1 MDRRIF
7 DLSYW
12 LLLVDRAF
20 RHTWY
25 EENTAEVIAR
35 IAKMGLSKP
44 GKKSA
49 ARVNG
54 TVSGPLILVSQLSPN
69 ARKKAINRRSGGFS
83 RPEKASCSRSFISSS
98 RWIPLAIDSALV
110 RA

>member
-1 MDRRIF
+1 MVLGAWHGRNVCPCG
-7 DLSYW
+7 LSGWRLRDSSPRPYT
-12 LLLVDRAF
+12 LPLVDRAF

-69 ARKKAINRRSGGFS
+69 ARKKR
-83 RPEKASCSRSFISSS
+83 
-98 RWIPLAIDSALV
+98 
-110 RA
+110 